1 MRSTFSSFLSFLFVY
16 FLATAEAANPV
27 FGAYVTP
34 GCEACLD
41 AAFSSCPGDY
51 RTRDYAECM
60 FSGKGGAQAIS
71 CSTQQCDFTIN
82 EDTEV
87 RIALFTYCVTVLKEV
102 CPSFRDFL
110 PQSVYERHCASTAAS
125 VSSTASAASA
135 SSASST
141 TATATTSGLPS
152 SNAPTT

>member
-34 GCEACLD
+34 ACEACLD

-60 FSGKGGAQAIS
+60 CAGKGGAQAIS
-71 CSTQQCDFTIN
+71 CSAQQCDFTIN
-82 EDTEV
+82 EDTEA
-87 RIALFTYCVTVLKEV
+87 RIALSTYCVTVLKEV
-102 CPSFRDFL
+102 CPSFKDFL

-125 VSSTASAASA
+125 ASSTASAASA
-135 SSASST
+135 FST